1 MGEIEPRLACEA
13 LDVDPGELA
22 DVLRLHGARLLRHA
36 AEALEN
42 GISDERVDDSIASAR
57 TWLDKADALEFAWV
71 LEHPEDDEKSDDAR
85 SADTEATPRRADL
98 AVVAEQ
104 EFTGSEGA

>member
-1 MGEIEPRLACEA
+1 MSEIDPRLACDA
-13 LDVDPGELA
+13 LAVEPGELA

-57 TWLDKADALEFAWV
+57 TWLEKADALEFAWA
-71 LEHPEDDEKSDDAR
+71 LANPDDVKSDDAR
-85 SADTEATPRRADL
+85 SGVTEATPRRTDL

-104 EFTGSEGA
+104 EFTRSESA